1 MALSFLQNYK
11 SMKSYLYSLCI
22 FLFCMSFAKVS
33 NAQNTVAQEDVH
45 QTFLYFDIGL
55 TTLNEESKSSMD
67 CLIREFRKTD
77 TVDLGVYGFS
87 EPKGILETR
96 ASFIQ
101 EYLKQE
107 GVNVKTLRVTEGH
120 EFLKRTTQNRKA
132 LVVLKKAENTP
143 IATVTPPKEDV
154 KTVNGVP
161 VEAREKAMSFTTESG
176 VRVNIPVDAFAPL
189 SVRDFDVEVLSY
201 FNPCEI
207 PDSIYMEDIDGNC
220 LVSKGII
227 FINVYDMEGNLVKP
241 NLKKPILVQF
251 PTNTLDQDLYLHIA
265 QKGSNGRTVWRR
277 TNKELSITL
286 KGNNYYNFEI
296 DEIGGYS
303 VNKEIPAFLC
313 NMQKGNYDNGYVLQN
328 DMFGNDK
335 KDVTIFATYSAYP
348 IPFDVQRKGSNM
360 LVLKRFADPD
370 NTFVVGLSMVKKNNI
385 CKVYAINKRLSD
397 LKFDQKKSVYIIQAT
412 DFVESDANCG
422 PLPSACDVMK
432 FKSKKKPKS

>member
-1 MALSFLQNYK
+1 
-11 SMKSYLYSLCI
+11 MKSYLYSLCI
-22 FLFCMSFAKVS
+22 LLFCMSLANVS
-33 NAQNTVAQEDVH
+33 YAQNSLAQEDVH

-55 TTLNEESKSSMD
+55 TTLNEESKSSID
-67 CLIREFRKTD
+67 CLVREFRKTD
-77 TVDLGVYGFS
+77 TVDLSVYGFS

-96 ASFIQ
+96 ASSVQ

-107 GVNVKTLRVTEGH
+107 GLNMKTLRVTEGH
-120 EFLKRTTQNRKA
+120 EYLKRTTQNRKL
-132 LVVLKKAENTP
+132 LVVLKKAENVP
-143 IATVTPPKEDV
+143 LVVTPPKENLGTDMNGKGN
-154 KTVNGVP
+154 KTAGTNDSP
-161 VEAREKAMSFTTESG
+161 MSFTTESG
-176 VRVNIPVDAFAPL
+176 VRINIPVDAFAPL
-189 SVRDFDVEVLSY
+189 SVRDFDFEVLGY

-227 FINVYDMEGNLVKP
+227 FINVYDLEGNLVKP

-265 QKGSNGRTVWRR
+265 QKGPNGRVVWRR
-277 TNKELSITL
+277 TNKDLSITL

-328 DMFGNDK
+328 DMFDNSK
-335 KDVTIFATYSAYP
+335 KEVTIFATYSAYP
-348 IPFDVQRKGSNM
+348 IPFDVQRKGANL

-370 NTFVVGLSMVKKNNI
+370 NTFVVGLSMTKKNGV
-385 CKVYAINKRLSD
+385 CKVFAINKRLSD

-422 PLPSACDVMK
+422 PLPSSCDVMK
-432 FKSKKKPKS
+432 FKSRKKAKP

>member
-1 MALSFLQNYK
+1 M
-11 SMKSYLYSLCI
+11 SLAN
-22 FLFCMSFAKVS
+22 LS
-33 NAQNTVAQEDVH
+33 NAQTSTALEDVH

-55 TTLNEESKSSMD
+55 TTLNEESKSSID
-67 CLIREFRKTD
+67 CLVREFRKTD
-77 TVDLGVYGFS
+77 TVDLSVYGFS

-96 ASFIQ
+96 ASSIQ

-107 GVNVKTLRVTEGH
+107 GLNIKTLRVTEGH
-120 EFLKRTTQNRKA
+120 EYLKRTNQNRKV
-132 LVVLKKAENTP
+132 LVVLQKAENAP
-143 IATVTPPKEDV
+143 AVAVAP

-161 VEAREKAMSFTTESG
+161 VESRDTPMSFTTESG

-189 SVRDFDVEVLSY
+189 SVRDFDIEVLGY

-241 NLKKPILVQF
+241 ALKKPILVQF
-251 PTNTLDQDLYLHIA
+251 PTNTLDRDLYLHIA
-265 QKGSNGRTVWRR
+265 QKGQNGRTVWRR
-277 TNKELSITL
+277 TNKDLTITL

-328 DMFGNDK
+328 DMFNNDK

-348 IPFDVQRKGSNM
+348 VPFDVQRKGANL
-360 LVLKRFADPD
+360 LVLKRFSDPD
-370 NTFVVGLSMVKKNNI
+370 NTFVVGLSMAKKNGV
-385 CKVYAINKRLSD
+385 CKVFAINKRLSD

-412 DFVESDANCG
+412 DFVESEANCG
-422 PLPSACDVMK
+422 PLPSSCDVMK
-432 FKSKKKPKS
+432 FKSKKKAKP